1 MADVLSG
8 VESPADVRALP
19 EDALPGLCEAL
30 REAII
35 TTCGRV
41 GGHLGAS
48 LGAVELIVA
57 LHRVFHTP
65 QDALLFDVG
74 HQAYAH
80 KLLTGRRDR
89 MHTLRQ
95 ADGIAP
101 FLDPRESHHDALAA
115 GHACTAISA
124 ALGLL
129 SGRRQ
134 LGHTGHVVAVV
145 GDGALTGG
153 LSFEGLNN
161 AGGSPL
167 PLVVVLNDNQMSIS
181 ANVGAIPALLR
192 TRNAR
197 AFFESLGFTYLG
209 PVDGHDLGVL
219 TRALREAKASSR
231 PVVVHALTK
240 KGRGFPPA
248 EADEQTRG
256 HAMGPYEWRD
266 GKLVRSRG
274 GRPTFSE
281 AFAQVLGDALERDP
295 RVVAVTPAMLEG
307 SALTGLKERFPDR
320 VHDVGIAE
328 QHAVTF
334 CAGLAAAGA
343 KPVCV
348 IYSTFLQRAYDQ
360 VVHDVCLPGLPV
372 VFAVDRA
379 GLVGAD
385 GATHQG
391 AYDVSFLRPLPGLT
405 QWAPVVGEDLE
416 PMLATALQASGPSVL
431 RFPRGTLPDLPP
443 ELAQGDTEAQGPS
456 SPGQPTHDTRA
467 GAAGAMGSAASR
479 VTQAA
484 LPMPGARWLKRVA
497 GSRLTL
503 VTLGPL
509 GLSALE
515 AARSEPDWSVLD
527 ARRAWPLD
535 EAALLEAAAGGHVVV
550 AEEGTTRGGLGSAVL
565 ELYAACGV
573 SPRVTLLGM
582 PDVFLPHGDAR
593 VQRTQL
599 GLDAAG
605 LRRAGRALLG
615 EEHR

>member
-8 VESPADVRALP
+8 VASPADVRALP
-19 EDALPGLCEAL
+19 EAALPGLCEAL

-48 LGAVELIVA
+48 LGAVELVVA

-95 ADGIAP
+95 AGGIAP

-129 SGRRQ
+129 AGRRQ
-134 LGHTGHVVAVV
+134 LGHPGHVVAVV

-209 PVDGHDLGVL
+209 PVDGHDLGAL
-219 TRALREAKASSR
+219 TRALREAKASSC

-281 AFAQVLGDALERDP
+281 AFAQVLGEALERDP

-307 SALTGLKERFPDR
+307 SALTGLKARFPDR

-405 QWAPVVGEDLE
+405 QWAPMVGEDLA

-443 ELAQGDTEAQGPS
+443 ELAHAEPEVTGPS
-456 SPGQPTHDTRA
+456 APAVTPAHGQPAPD
-467 GAAGAMGSAASR
+467 
-479 VTQAA
+479 A
-484 LPMPGARWLKRVA
+484 LAVSGARWLKRVP

-515 AARSEPDWSVLD
+515 AARNEPDWSVLD

-550 AEEGTTRGGLGSAVL
+550 AEEGTVRGGLGSAVL
-565 ELYAACGV
+565 ELYAAAGIA
-573 SPRVTLLGM
+573 PRVKLLGM

-605 LRRAGRALLG
+605 LRHAGHALLG
-615 EEHR
+615 EERR

>member
-209 PVDGHDLGVL
+209 PVDGHDLGAL
-219 TRALREAKASSR
+219 TRALREAKASCR
-231 PVVVHALTK
+231 PVVVHTLTK

-443 ELAQGDTEAQGPS
+443 ELAQGDTEAQGSS
-456 SPGQPTHDTRA
+456 SPGQPAHDTRA
-467 GAAGAMGSAASR
+467 GAAGAMDSAASR
-479 VTQAA
+479 LAPAA